1 MPSSCPTGEWS
12 IVQACV
18 RATTAARFGRNLLL
32 QTEIN
37 KTTIFPALS
46 GKRVDGTSNGVPTTL
61 RASQCQSG
69 SRNTLAQKLAGVL
82 YTAAANVYVTDK
94 MKIKWKSRP
103 ALTPARP
110 AGFSESVVQLP
121 PVALASAFTS
131 RRRRLGGGLLLT
143 LGLGTLYAWSVFV
156 APLESEF
163 GWNRAQTSTVFTIAV
178 VTFAISF
185 VLAGRL
191 QDSFGPVWISIT
203 GGRLVSLGFFLCA
216 YTASLH
222 YLFFCYGVLG
232 GIGNGF
238 GYATVVPV
246 MAKWFPDKRGLAIG
260 LALAGYGGGS
270 AIFGPVANLVL
281 FPHFG
286 WRTTC
291 MILCGIFLAMTM
303 VGSFLLKNPPEGYLP
318 NRASTLEDFPRVAA
332 SDYQFTPIEVLH
344 TPAFYLMWLGFG
356 LGSSAGLLIISQL
369 VPFARSQGIPGV
381 ALATMTLAVG
391 AIGNVSGRILSGWLS
406 DTLGRLNTL
415 RVVLAISTVAIP
427 VMYWVGAHVFAVYVM
442 VFIVYFCYGAQ
453 ASVNPAMCADF
464 WGTNNVGTNYG
475 LLFTA
480 WGTAGVIG
488 PTIGGVLFDKYRDYE
503 AAFYA
508 AAILAAIAFICV
520 VCARRPDVPVQANHG
535 N

>member
-1 MPSSCPTGEWS
+1 MSRWW
-12 IVQACV
+12 
-18 RATTAARFGRNLLL
+18 RLFGALLM
-32 QTEIN
+32 
-37 KTTIFPALS
+37 
-46 GKRVDGTSNGVPTTL
+46 
-61 RASQCQSG
+61 
-69 SRNTLAQKLAGVL
+69 TLA
-82 YTAAANVYVTDK
+82 
-94 MKIKWKSRP
+94 
-103 ALTPARP
+103 
-110 AGFSESVVQLP
+110 
-121 PVALASAFTS
+121 
-131 RRRRLGGGLLLT
+131 
-143 LGLGTLYAWSVFV
+143 LGTLYAWSVFV
-156 APLESEF
+156 APLEHEF
-163 GWNRAQTSTVFTIAV
+163 GWKRAQTSNIFTIAV
-178 VTFAISF
+178 VMFATSF
-185 VLAGRL
+185 LIAGRL
-191 QDSFGPVWISIT
+191 QDRFGPFWMAIT
-203 GGRLVSLGFFLCA
+203 GGAAVSLGFFLCA
-216 YTASLH
+216 FTSSLH

-270 AIFGPVANLVL
+270 AIFGPIANLVL

-291 MILCGIFLAMTM
+291 MILGGIFLAMTM

-391 AIGNVSGRILSGWLS
+391 ALGNVSGRILSGWLS
-406 DTLGRLNTL
+406 DVLGRLNTL

-427 VMYWVGAHVFAVYVM
+427 VLYWAGAHVLAVYVM

-453 ASVNPAMCADF
+453 ASVNPATVSDF
-464 WGTNNVGTNYG
+464 WGNKHAGTNYG
-475 LLFTA
+475 LIFTA
-480 WGTAGVIG
+480 WGVAGVIG
-488 PTIGGVLFDKYRDYE
+488 PTIGGVLFDKYKNYE
-503 AAFYA
+503 AAFYSA
-508 AAILAAIAFICV
+508 AVLAAIACACV
-520 VCARRPDVPVQANHG
+520 IAARRPDIPGSAKIRK
-535 N
+535 